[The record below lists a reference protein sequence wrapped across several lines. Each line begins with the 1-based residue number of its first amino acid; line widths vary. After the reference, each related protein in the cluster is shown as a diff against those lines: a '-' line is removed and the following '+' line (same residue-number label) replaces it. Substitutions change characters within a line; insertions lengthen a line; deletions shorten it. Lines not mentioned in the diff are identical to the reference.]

1 MSNEARLLQILR
13 AVLETSILETEA
25 VDDRSIA
32 FHPDWPHMLR
42 DLTTCG
48 PVSFEIESL

>member
-1 MSNEARLLQILR
+1 MSDEARSLQILR
-13 AVLETSILETEA
+13 AVLGTSIIETEA

-32 FHPDWPHMLR
+32 FHADCPRMLR